1 MVNDSQI
8 EMLQEMGFLRQ
19 QASEALTV
27 SGNDLNKAIAFLFGE
42 DDGSSGA
49 GTQQL
54 PYDVEQGVNHILDS
68 VNIQNPHDI
77 PNFVGLYASTT
88 PLEEVRHYERPISD
102 DSVAPSSDSL
112 VNMHESMK
120 ENMVDYPSVNLAPSS
135 SSDSLEDAIL
145 NSLLNEEEYPE
156 NIKTDLTN
164 VPMIL
169 SKTRDVRCWVPLLM
183 ILAHSSAF
191 AVPILELKSEL
202 PFVQEVQKIVYF
214 MHKFNESKRWY
225 VDTDQLATFLGKQGP
240 RGSYHEEEMVLG
252 MIDYLMSQEPAL
264 RPIFESMVQSLDE
277 EIDKDLTVL
286 EIDADSRGTTLYDTL
301 NELFWQ
307 KDFEFLGKIKYSS
320 VAPIVTYQLV
330 ADSDTVCVPFL
341 LQETIYPEIYSDKAE
356 ARVRDEIHSIKRAQ
370 MDYHTLNRKLM
381 DFNFFEGKK
390 IDGILS
396 QTAAALHQTNPGASD
411 DILGL
416 AEQLKTCRLSEIQ
429 NQDRAKINASP
440 ERLTLFENII
450 ADLPNLRP
458 YKLIGVIFSESRYFV
473 RASDTWIDM
482 DAGVTVD
489 FANVRSTVENCAG
502 PHLITLIYEEFQT
515 NDAFTIIAHDEDET
529 TANDNKIR
537 ADHVG
542 KDVFGESSSNV
553 NRAQSE
559 ENGVCIEQG
568 KESVDGVIS
577 QIVTSAA
584 ADMSKTAHNSPD
596 DTDTKMSLA
605 NPGSSAEE
613 ESKSDL
619 VLSAQ
624 DIVKRPKWAM
634 VDGRHKDQY
643 IDNPAPKTQVKV
655 VRVRQNVVQRFVEDE
670 TNLPNAAV

>member
-1 MVNDSQI
+1 MGNDSQI

-54 PYDVEQGVNHILDS
+54 PYDVEQGVTQVLDS

-135 SSDSLEDAIL
+135 SSDSLVDAIL

-191 AVPILELKSEL
+191 AVPILELKSES

-225 VDTDQLATFLGKQGP
+225 VDTDQFATFLGKQGP

-252 MIDYLMSQEPAL
+252 MIDYLMSQEPVL
-264 RPIFESMVQSLDE
+264 RPVFESMVQSLDE

-381 DFNFFEGKK
+381 DLNFFEGKK

-416 AEQLKTCRLSEIQ
+416 AEQLKTCRLIEIE

-458 YKLIGVIFSESRYFV
+458 YKLIGVIFSESKYFV

-482 DAGVTVD
+482 DTGVTVD
-489 FANVRSTVENCAG
+489 FANVRGTVENCAG

-515 NDAFTIIAHDEDET
+515 NDAFTIVAHDEDET

-643 IDNPAPKTQVKV
+643 IDNPAPKTQDRV